1 MATIPVLGDRPM
13 RRTVKDRIRMAQEN
27 LHTSSPYVTESV
39 ASPYPLL
46 KFGKVL
52 IARAGQPQQEV
63 FGLIVSTC

>member
-1 MATIPVLGDRPM
+1 
-13 RRTVKDRIRMAQEN
+13 MAQEN